1 MSKLLEGKRALVT
14 DADRYMGVP
23 IAKALER
30 DGADVTMNTSDLREH
45 GAAEAAI
52 EDAGD
57 IDILIAN
64 LAEDGQ
70 EMTLV
75 GDITDSDWFGF
86 FDHLAH
92 PLMKLTRAVTPGMV
106 ERGSGK
112 IVAVTSAAP
121 LRGVPRASAYCA
133 ARGAQNAFV
142 RAAGLELARHNIQMN
157 AIAQNYVEN
166 VTYYPDEML
175 ADKEMMARIL
185 KVVPAKRLAKPWE
198 SAALAVFLASE
209 KSDFIVG
216 QVIPFAGGWATTTG

>member
-1 MSKLLEGKRALVT
+1 MSNLLEGKRALVT
-14 DADRYMGVP
+14 DADRYMGLP
-23 IAKALER
+23 IGKAFER
-30 DGADVTMNTSDLREH
+30 EGADVILDTTDLREH
-45 GAAEAAI
+45 GACNRVI
-52 EDAGD
+52 EEAGD
-57 IDILIAN
+57 IDILVAN

-75 GDITDSDWFGF
+75 NDIRDSDWMGF

-92 PLMKLTRAVTPGMV
+92 PLMKLTRAVVPGMIN
-106 ERGSGK
+106 RGGGK

-121 LRGVPRASAYCA
+121 LRGIPKASAYCA

-166 VTYYPDEML
+166 ETYYPEEMR

-185 KVVPAKRLAKPWE
+185 KVVPAKRLGKPWE

-216 QVIPFAGGWATTTG
+216 QIIPFAGGWVTST

>member
-1 MSKLLEGKRALVT
+1 MSNLLEGKRALVT

-23 IAKALER
+23 IAKAFER
-30 DGADVTMNTSDLREH
+30 EGAEVILSTADLREH
-45 GAAEAAI
+45 GAADQAVK
-52 EDAGD
+52 DAGD
-57 IDILIAN
+57 IDILVAN

-75 GDITDSDWFGF
+75 GDITDLDWMGF

-92 PLMKLTRAVTPGMV
+92 PLMKLTRAVTPGMIK
-106 ERGSGK
+106 RGSGK
-112 IVAVTSAAP
+112 IVAITSAAP

-166 VTYYPDEML
+166 VTYYPEEML

-185 KVVPAKRLAKPWE
+185 RVVPAKRLGKPWE
-198 SAALAVFLASE
+198 SAALAVFLASD
-209 KSDFIVG
+209 KSDFMVG

>member
-1 MSKLLEGKRALVT
+1 MTKLLDGKRALIT
-14 DADRYMGVP
+14 DADRYMGV
-23 IAKALER
+23 ACDNAFRRE
-30 DGADVTMNTSDLREH
+30 GADVILNTDDLREH
-45 GAAEAAI
+45 GACDRI
-52 EDAGD
+52 VKDAGAV
-57 IDILIAN
+57 DILVAN

-75 GDITDSDWFGF
+75 TDITDADWMGF

-92 PLMKLTRAVTPGMV
+92 PLMKLTRAVVPGMIK
-106 ERGSGK
+106 RGGGK

-121 LRGVPRASAYCA
+121 LRGIPKASAYCA

-142 RAAGLELARHNIQMN
+142 RAAGIELARHNIQLN

-166 VTYYPDEML
+166 PSYYPEEML

-209 KSDFIVG
+209 KSDFICG
-216 QVIPFAGGWATTTG
+216 QVIPFAGGWVTST

>member
-1 MSKLLEGKRALVT
+1 MSKLLEGKRALIT
-14 DADRYMGVP
+14 DADRYMGVA
-23 IAKALER
+23 IAKAFER
-30 DGADVTMNTSDLREH
+30 DGAEVILSTADLRDH
-45 GAAEAAI
+45 GAADKAVQ
-52 EDAGD
+52 DAGD
-57 IDILIAN
+57 IDILVAN

-75 GDITDSDWFGF
+75 GDITDSDWMGF

-106 ERGSGK
+106 ERGAGK
-112 IVAVTSAAP
+112 IIAVTSAAP
-121 LRGVPRASAYCA
+121 LRGVPKASAYCA

-166 VTYYPDEML
+166 PSYYPDEML

>member
-1 MSKLLEGKRALVT
+1 MSKLLEGKRALIT
-14 DADRYMGVP
+14 DADRYMGVA
-23 IAKALER
+23 IAKAFER
-30 DGADVTMNTSDLREH
+30 DGAEVILSTADLREH
-45 GAAEAAI
+45 GAADKVI
-52 EDAGD
+52 KDAGD
-57 IDILIAN
+57 LDILVAN

-75 GDITDSDWFGF
+75 GDITDSDWMGF
-86 FDHLAH
+86 FDHLTH
-92 PLMKLTRAVTPGMV
+92 PLMKLTRAVTPGMM
-106 ERGSGK
+106 ERGGGK

-121 LRGVPRASAYCA
+121 LRGVPKASAYCA

-166 VTYYPDEML
+166 PSYYPDEML